1 MQANVDVSRLPM
13 NFRAILNVL
22 RWDNLTKKEEPLSG
36 ESYILYKETFEI
48 NVYMFNIAWALVN
61 FIY

>member
-1 MQANVDVSRLPM
+1 MAIKESDPIFVQANVDVSRLPM

-36 ESYILYKETFEI
+36 RAQSLFKGATF
-48 NVYMFNIAWALVN
+48 MFL
-61 FIY
+61 